1 MREDPK
7 DESTEEPKSALK
19 EAIASSTEPT
29 PLDLI
34 SLDQPGYEVWAS
46 RRTTKVNGHQLPKL
60 LLVTCEHEAE
70 LILTII
76 DPHTTEELFSTD
88 DYLEIVDYLLEEEY
102 VPVEGQMLASEGDSD
117 EPGLQILDLPI

>member
-1 MREDPK
+1 VKEDPK
-7 DESTEEPKSALK
+7 DASPEEPKSALR

-46 RRTTKVNGHQLPKL
+46 RRTTEVSGHQLPKL
-60 LLVTCEHEAE
+60 LLVTCEYEEE

-76 DPHTTEELFSTD
+76 DPQTTEELFSTD
-88 DYLEIVDYLLEEEY
+88 DYLEIVDYLLEEGY
-102 VPVEGQMLASEGDSD
+102 VPVEGQVLASDADGD
-117 EPGLQILDLPI
+117 EPNGP